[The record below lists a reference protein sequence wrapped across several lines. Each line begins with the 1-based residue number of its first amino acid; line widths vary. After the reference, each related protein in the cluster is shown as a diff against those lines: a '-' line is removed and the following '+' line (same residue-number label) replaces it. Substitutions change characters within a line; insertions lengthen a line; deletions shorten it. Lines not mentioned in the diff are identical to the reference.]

1 MSCGGAREW
10 LETRT
15 CVLPDDQD
23 LIGELTVPKYSFT
36 PEGKIK
42 VESKDEMKGRAVPSA
57 PRHCRARRALAA
69 FGTAYG
75 AANRCSSCRAAS
87 PNSFSGSTIPDP
99 LFTRSRNSRT
109 VRFGPK

>member
-42 VESKDEMKGRAVPSA
+42 VESKDEMKKRAVQSPDLA
-57 PRHCRARRALAA
+57 DAFCLTLAWRADKIPETGRGRYARRRKQPA
-69 FGTAYG
+69 
-75 AANRCSSCRAAS
+75 
-87 PNSFSGSTIPDP
+87 GSWM
-99 LFTRSRNSRT
+99 SA
-109 VRFGPK
+109 